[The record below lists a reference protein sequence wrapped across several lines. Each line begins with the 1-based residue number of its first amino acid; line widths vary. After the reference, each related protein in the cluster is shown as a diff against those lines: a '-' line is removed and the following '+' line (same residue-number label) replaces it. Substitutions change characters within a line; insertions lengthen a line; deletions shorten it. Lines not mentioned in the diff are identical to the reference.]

1 MALAFNSRLLQVGL
15 LLAFAAAA
23 WWNAFG
29 GAFVYDDLN
38 LLTAELPESARE
50 LAAALASG
58 IRPLVKLSFL
68 ADRLLWGEAPAGYH
82 LQGVA
87 LHLGC
92 VLLVYA
98 IVVRLDPQRRTTA
111 FWTALAFLVHP
122 IATESVTYV
131 SGRATVAMAF
141 FYLLAVYLYLCERRG
156 WALAAFVM
164 ALAAKE
170 LAITLPLALLL
181 VDGGRLKRH
190 QLTFWAVLAAWLA
203 AAALHPRYAYLLQ
216 ESLAVRPAVENLAA
230 QANALAYALTLF
242 ADPSRLSLVHG
253 IAVVGSFADPRTL
266 ASIAVLA
273 ALAASVIAKGDR
285 LERIGIAWFFL
296 QLLPAHSLLPRY
308 ELLSER
314 NLYLAAPGLFLV
326 VASLGCRFA
335 ARVPARAQQF
345 ATAAA
350 FALFAALA
358 TATSAR
364 NALYA
369 DPVALWTGAAAKA
382 PASAVARVNLGYAR
396 YERGDLDGAIADF
409 RAALALDRD
418 NPVAPGNLATA
429 WRLRA
434 DTRTHS
440 ARGTPTAGAP

>member
-1 MALAFNSRLLQVGL
+1 MGL
-15 LLAFAAAA
+15 LLGFAAAA

-38 LLTAELPESARE
+38 ILN
-50 LAAALASG
+50 AALAENAREAVAQVAGG
-58 IRPLVKLSFL
+58 IRPFVKLTFL
-68 ADRLLWGEAPAGYH
+68 VDRWLWDEAAAGYH
-82 LQGVA
+82 LAGVA

-98 IVVRLDPQRRTTA
+98 IVARLDGERRTTA

-122 IATESVTYV
+122 LATESVTYV

-141 FYLLAVYLYLCERRG
+141 FYLAAVHLYLRERHA
-156 WALAAFVM
+156 WALAAFVL
-164 ALAAKE
+164 ALACKE
-170 LAITLPLALLL
+170 LAITLPVALLL
-181 VDGGRLKRH
+181 LDGGRFTRR
-190 QLTFWAVLAAWLA
+190 QLAFWGVLAAWLA
-203 AAALHPRYAYLLQ
+203 AAALHPRYAFLLA
-216 ESLAVRPAVENLAA
+216 ESLAVRPIADNLAA

-253 IAVVGSFADPRTL
+253 LDAATSFADPRTL
-266 ASIAVLA
+266 RSIAVLG
-273 ALAASVIAKGDR
+273 ALAAIVMAKGDR

-296 QLLPAHSLLPRY
+296 QLLPAHSVLPRY

-326 VASLGCRFA
+326 MASLGCRLSARLPA
-335 ARVPARAQQF
+335 AGQRLAM
-345 ATAAA
+345 AAA
-350 FALFAALA
+350 FVAIAALA
-358 TATSAR
+358 AATHAR

-369 DPVALWTGAAAKA
+369 DPVALWSDAVAKA
-382 PASAVARVNLGYAR
+382 PASAVARVNLGYVR

-418 NPVAPGNLATA
+418 NPVAHANLVSA

-434 DTRTHS
+434 DARTHP
-440 ARGTPTAGAP
+440 AREAPTSRGP